1 MANGNASPARGCC
14 SANDDESVLQAQAQK
29 LRLRSALSPR
39 RGGLLLRQRTLLAPT
54 LLFVFNVAGHSD

>member
-14 SANDDESVLQAQAQK
+14 SANDDESVLQPQAK
-29 LRLRSALSPR
+29 NLRLRSALSPR
-39 RGGLLLRQRTLLAPT
+39 CRSLLLRQRALLAPT